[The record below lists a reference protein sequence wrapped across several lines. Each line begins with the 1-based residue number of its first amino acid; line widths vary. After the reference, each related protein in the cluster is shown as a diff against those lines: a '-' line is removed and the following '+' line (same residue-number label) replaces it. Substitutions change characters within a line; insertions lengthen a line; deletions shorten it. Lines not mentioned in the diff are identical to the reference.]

1 VDRIELI
8 LEQRLLHDLRN
19 SISAARVALSVACEA
34 PGGAEVGSVRRPLVI
49 AQSALDAA
57 ETIVGRLENSLDP
70 GEQPDEAGTGGSTG
84 TGGAK
89 RSA

>member
-1 VDRIELI
+1 
-8 LEQRLLHDLRN
+8 
-19 SISAARVALSVACEA
+19 
-34 PGGAEVGSVRRPLVI
+34 VI